1 MIQGVNQKSLSL
13 LIEEPTGM
21 ISARNRKLS
30 QSNTPLLNQSGMIS
44 PGYQS
49 IIHSA
54 RREAAADLNF
64 EIGGTM
70 SPSGA
75 SMMKLAS
82 Q

>member
-1 MIQGVNQKSLSL
+1 MNQKSLSL
-13 LIEEPTGM
+13 LIEDPTTVM
-21 ISARNRKLS
+21 LSTRNRKLS
-30 QSNTPLLNQSGMIS
+30 QSNNPLLNQSGMIS

-70 SPSGA
+70 SQSGA